1 MTQTTAPAF
10 RYIGITDE
18 CVECQCCGK
27 TGLRSTV
34 ILAVLDADQNAEDVT
49 YYGSTC
55 AARALAVKGGGR
67 AVLQSA
73 RWAHEKTLTAAESA
87 RQALAFYGLPEV
99 GTPSLREL
107 REPLWKYVDA
117 HSNAMWMEGST
128 ADENRARL
136 VESLGRWQ
144 AQLAEAA
151 LLTRA
156 AA

>member
-27 TGLRSTV
+27 SGLRSTV
-34 ILAVLDADQNAEDVT
+34 ILAVLDADQNTEDVT

-55 AARALAVKGGGR
+55 AARALAVKGGSR

-73 RWAHEKTLTAAESA
+73 RWAHDKTLSNAEDA
-87 RQALAFYGLPEV
+87 RRMLAHYGLPE
-99 GTPSLREL
+99 GGEI
-107 REPLWKYVDA
+107 DA
-117 HSNAMWMEGST
+117 DTMRVAMRRYIAQHPNMHHWVAETGIGV
-128 ADENRARL
+128 RARVL
-136 VESLGRWQ
+136 DMVARKR
-144 AQLAEAA
+144 AALAEVA
-151 LLTRA
+151 LLAGA